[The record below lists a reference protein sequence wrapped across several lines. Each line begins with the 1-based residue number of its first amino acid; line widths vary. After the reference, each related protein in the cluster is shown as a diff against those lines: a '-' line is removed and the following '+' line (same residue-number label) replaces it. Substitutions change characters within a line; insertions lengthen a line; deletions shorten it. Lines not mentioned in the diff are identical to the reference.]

1 MAKSRN
7 GAKADALVNR
17 GTFSTANA
25 ERTTCSEE
33 SLYSVISR
41 IMRHGFPAANTPSGM
56 SLVTT
61 LPAPITV
68 FEPTFTPG
76 QMIAPPPTHT
86 SDPISI
92 GLLNYCFRRISEFIG
107 WVAV

>member
-1 MAKSRN
+1 MNRIFLVAAGVGGEEFPHLVTTTVPRVAEPIREQSSRHY
-7 GAKADALVNR
+7 D
-17 GTFSTANA
+17 
-25 ERTTCSEE
+25 
-33 SLYSVISR
+33 SVISR
-41 IMRHGFPAANTPSGM
+41 MIRHGFPAANTQSGM

-68 FEPTFTPG
+68 FEPIFTPG

-92 GLLNYCFRRISEFIG
+92 GLPNS
-107 WVAV
+107 W